1 MTIDIIE
8 KRLKSY
14 KTETPEDEQHA
25 LKEILQEIA
34 IYALSEAGF
43 FEKAIFHDGTALRI
57 LHELPRFSEDL
68 DFMLKE
74 PDVNFNWEPYLNV
87 LTETFEQFGI
97 QPEITDKSRVD
108 AAVKKMFLKDDS
120 IGKLIKLSFK
130 HHPGKKHLIRFEIDA
145 NPPSGSI
152 SEIKF
157 LEFPLDFSLVAHD
170 LTSSFAG
177 KCHALLCRGH
187 IKGRDW
193 YDFSWYVS
201 NKITPNFIFL
211 QAAIDQQGPWKN
223 QSIQITPEWFYR
235 AMSEKIQSID
245 WKFAANDV
253 ETFLN
258 RQHRKTLALWSDAFF
273 MSKLEKL
280 SQLITQ
286 KS

>member
-1 MTIDIIE
+1 MTTDIIQ

-14 KTETPEDEQHA
+14 KTKTPEDEQHA

-43 FEKAIFHDGTALRI
+43 FEKAIFHGGTALRI
-57 LHELPRFSEDL
+57 LHKLPRFSEDL
-68 DFMLKE
+68 DFMLKQ
-74 PDVNFNWEPYLNV
+74 PDINFNWEPYLNV

-97 QPEITDKSRVD
+97 KPEVTDKSRLD

-120 IGKLIKLSFK
+120 IGKLISLSFK
-130 HHPGKKHLIRFEIDA
+130 HNPRKKHMIKFEIDA
-145 NPPSGSI
+145 NPPPGST

-157 LEFPLDFSLVAHD
+157 LDFPLEFSLVAHD

-193 YDFSWYVS
+193 YDFSWYVANS
-201 NKITPNFIFL
+201 ITPNFKFL
-211 QAAIDQQGPWKN
+211 EAAINQQGPWSN

-235 AMSEKIQSID
+235 TMREKIQTID
-245 WKFAANDV
+245 WKIAAKDV
-253 ETFLN
+253 EIFLN
-258 RQHRKTLALWSDAFF
+258 PQYKKTLALWSDAFF

-280 SQLITQ
+280 NALITQ
-286 KS
+286 